1 MENPLRVGLPRNRA
15 PQPCAIVIFGAT
27 GDLTH
32 RKLIPAIYRLVREG
46 LLPASCA
53 VVGFAR
59 SPGSNESLR
68 ESLGEALDLAPGDA
82 VWEQFAQNIFYH
94 RSDYA
99 NPAGYQGL
107 GELLARLDRERGTG
121 GNRLYYLATPPGV
134 AAQVAQRLGEAGPVP
149 PPAGNGARGGSP
161 HSAPSG
167 PWARL
172 VVEKPFGH
180 DLASAA
186 DLNRR
191 LAAVFAESQI
201 FRIDHYLGKETV
213 QNLLVLRFANGL
225 FEPVW
230 NARHVDHVQITVSES
245 LGVEGRGGYFE
256 GAGILRDM
264 VQNHLLQLLC
274 LVGMEPPAVLEADA
288 IRDEKVQLLRSLRPI
303 RPEDVPGMSARGQY
317 REGWVDGEEV
327 PAYRAEPDVAPD
339 SRTETYAALRLWI
352 DNWRWAGVPFY
363 LRAGKRLPKRVT
375 EIAVQFNEVPRILFN
390 RDPETPLAP
399 NVLVIRI
406 QPDEGISLRF
416 SAKAPGPAVQIQPV
430 KMEFSYG
437 AAFGQEPPEAYE
449 RLLLDAMLGDST
461 LFTRRDEVEAAW
473 AVVDPIRAGWE
484 LEKAHELPTYA
495 AGTWGP
501 EEADAFIRADGREW
515 RRL

>member
-1 MENPLRVGLPRNRA
+1 MENPLREGLPRHRA
-15 PQPCAIVIFGAT
+15 PQPCAVVIFGAT

-59 SPGSNESLR
+59 SAGSDESLR
-68 ESLGEALDLAPGDA
+68 ESLRESLELPADDA
-82 VWEQFAQNIFYH
+82 VWAQFAQSIFYH
-94 RSDYA
+94 RSDYSD
-99 NPAGYQGL
+99 PKGYQGL
-107 GELLARLDRERGTG
+107 GEVLGRLDRERGTS
-121 GNRLYYLATPPGV
+121 GNRLFYLATPPGV
-134 AAQVAQRLGEAGPVP
+134 AADIARRLGEARLIP
-149 PPAGNGARGGSP
+149 PPSP
-161 HSAPSG
+161 AG

-180 DLASAA
+180 DLPSAA
-186 DLNRR
+186 ALNRH
-191 LAAVFAESQI
+191 LAEFFDESQI

-256 GAGILRDM
+256 GSGTLRDM

-317 REGWVDGEEV
+317 GAGWVDGEEV
-327 PAYRAEPDVAPD
+327 PAYRAETGVAPD
-339 SRTETYAALRLWI
+339 SRTETYVALRLWV

-375 EIAVQFNEVPRILFN
+375 EIAVQFKEVPRILFN
-390 RDPETPLAP
+390 RDGGAPLAP
-399 NVLVIRI
+399 NVLVVRI

-416 SAKAPGPAVQIQPV
+416 SAKAPGAAGQIQPV

-473 AVVDPIRAGWE
+473 SVIDPIRAGWQRE
-484 LEKAHELPTYA
+484 TSAALPTYD

-501 EEADAFIRADGREW
+501 DSADAFIRADGREW
-515 RRL
+515 RRP

>member
-1 MENPLRVGLPRNRA
+1 MSVANAENPLRVGLPRHRA

-32 RKLIPAIYRLVREG
+32 RKLIPALYHLVRDG

-53 VVGFAR
+53 IVGYAR
-59 SPGSNESLR
+59 SAGSDETLR
-68 ESLGEALDLAPGDA
+68 ESLRKALDLPAGDA

-94 RSDYA
+94 RSDYGDP
-99 NPAGYQGL
+99 NGYRSL
-107 GELLARLDRERGTG
+107 GDLLTRIDQERGTG
-121 GNRLYYLATPPGV
+121 GNRLFYLATPPGV
-134 AAQVAQRLGEAGPVP
+134 AADVARHLGEAGLVP
-149 PPAGNGARGGSP
+149 PPNGT
-161 HSAPSG
+161 G

-191 LAAVFAESQI
+191 LAAVFDESQI

-213 QNLLVLRFANGL
+213 QNLLVFRFANGL

-230 NARHVDHVQITVSES
+230 NAKHVDHVQITVSES

-264 VQNHLLQLLC
+264 VQNHLLQILC

-303 RPEDVPGMSARGQY
+303 RPEDVAGMSARGQY
-317 REGWVDGEEV
+317 GAGWIDGEEV
-327 PAYRAEPDVAPD
+327 PAYRDEPGVAPD
-339 SRTETYAALRLWI
+339 SRTETYVALRLWV

-363 LRAGKRLPKRVT
+363 LRAGKRLPKRAT
-375 EIAVQFNEVPRILFN
+375 EVAVQFKEVPRILFN
-390 RDPETPLAP
+390 RDPNAALAP

-416 SAKAPGPAVQIQPV
+416 AAKVPGPAVRIQPV
-430 KMEFSYG
+430 RMEFSYG

-449 RLLLDAMLGDST
+449 RLLLDAMLGEST

-473 AVVDPIRAGWE
+473 AVVDPIRAGWQQE
-484 LEKAHELPTYA
+484 EGADLPIYA

-501 EEADAFIRADGREW
+501 DAADAFIHADGREW